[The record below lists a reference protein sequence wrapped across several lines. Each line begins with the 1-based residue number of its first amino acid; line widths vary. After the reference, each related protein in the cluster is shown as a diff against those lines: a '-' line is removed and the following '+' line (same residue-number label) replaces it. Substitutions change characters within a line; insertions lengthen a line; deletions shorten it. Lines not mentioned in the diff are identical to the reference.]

1 MAGRPGNLPGPN
13 PGRREMAAFV
23 VKRLLLAVL
32 VLATVSL
39 ISFSLLQLSGDLA
52 QTIAGESATAADVEA
67 ARRAHGLDQPFLV
80 RYLDWLAR
88 ALRGDLGLSYFS
100 REPVGAMIFQR
111 MPITA
116 TLGISA
122 IVVAIIVAVPLGIIA
137 ALWPNS
143 WIDRGALAIA
153 VVGQAMPSFWLA
165 LQLIVVFGLML
176 RWLPISGTGTWQ
188 HFLLPAVVLAY
199 NAMPA
204 IMRLTRTGMLE
215 VLGSDYIR
223 TARAKGLSWGT
234 IIRRHALRNAII
246 PVISL
251 AAVQLG
257 FLLAGSIIVEVV
269 FALHGVGYLAWI
281 SISRSD
287 FPVVQ
292 GIVLTFC
299 LVYVALTLAAD
310 LVNAMID
317 PRIRL
322 S

>member
-1 MAGRPGNLPGPN
+1 MGN
-13 PGRREMAAFV
+13 FV
-23 VKRLLLAVL
+23 VKRLFLALL

-39 ISFSLLQLSGDLA
+39 ISFTLLQLSGDLA
-52 QTIAGESATAADVEA
+52 QTIAGESASAADIEA
-67 ARRAHGLDQPFLV
+67 ARRAHGLDRPFLL
-80 RYLDWLAR
+80 RYLDWLGN

-100 REPVGAMIFQR
+100 KEPVARMIVER
-111 MPITA
+111 IPITA
-116 TLGISA
+116 TLGLCA
-122 IVVAIIVAVPLGIIA
+122 IVLAVALAVPLGIVS
-137 ALWPNS
+137 ALYPNS
-143 WIDRGALAIA
+143 WIDRIALTLA

-188 HFLLPAVVLAY
+188 HLVLPTVVLAY

-204 IMRLTRTGMLE
+204 IMRLTRTGMME
-215 VLGSDYIR
+215 VLSSDYIR
-223 TARAKGLSWGT
+223 TARAKGLARGT
-234 IIRRHALRNAII
+234 IIRRHALRNSVI

-257 FLLAGSIIVEVV
+257 FLLGGSIIVEVV
-269 FALHGVGYLAWI
+269 FALHGVGYLAWV

-292 GIVLTFC
+292 GIVLSFC
-299 LVYVALTLAAD
+299 LIYVLLTLAAD
-310 LVNAMID
+310 LLNATLD